1 MKGRIWKCAAGWLA
15 ALVLAATAVT
25 NAVAAQT
32 NIKVWTFLDPTKSE
46 GREVVLRELIEKFEA
61 TNPGVKITVEP
72 QVWSEVTQKFVL
84 ASNAGQAPDVVWAIG
99 SDFGLVIESGA
110 AADLNK
116 LIFDHWTPEQ
126 KKDMAFKSAYDYAT
140 VDGKLLGVPL
150 FPYSAVILYR
160 KDMFKAAGLTED
172 SIKTWEGFAAAAKK
186 LTKDTN
192 GDGTPDVWGAT
203 VPLSAERA
211 TTTPAPTAF
220 MSLRGNLFDK
230 KCHADFANPDGV
242 RSLQMEVDLV
252 TKDKVISRE
261 DLSRTT
267 DDSNDVFI
275 AGHAAMLTIAS
286 VRYPTTERKATWDK
300 NQLGVAAW
308 PSWDGKKSG
317 PSLMSAW
324 FLTIS
329 KKSAHPREAAKF
341 VEFLISPE
349 ASKKWTLQGGQ
360 LPIRYSVAE
369 LPELDTP
376 QYSYLKKLS
385 HILSDTGVFPPPGC
399 NATRTLSDWNLAAQ
413 RVILGGTTPMDALKE
428 AERAT
433 NNRQ

>member
-1 MKGRIWKCAAGWLA
+1 MKGFVWRGAWGLMAV
-15 ALVLAATAVT
+15 LVLAVT
-25 NAVAAQT
+25 MIANAAAAEK
-32 NIKVWTFLDPTKSE
+32 NIRVWTFLDPTKNE
-46 GREVVLRELIEKFEA
+46 GREIVLRKLIAQFEA
-61 TNPGVKITVEP
+61 QNPGVKITVEP
-72 QVWSEVTQKFVL
+72 QVWSQVTQKFVL
-84 ASNAGQAPDVVWAIG
+84 ASNAGNAPDVVWAIG
-99 SDFGLVIESGA
+99 SDFGLVIDSGA

-116 LIFDHWTPEQ
+116 LIFDHWTPQQ

-150 FPYSAVILYR
+150 FPYAAVILYR

-172 SIKTWEGFAAAAKK
+172 SIKTWKGFAEAARK

-192 GDGTPDVWGAT
+192 GDGTLDVWGAT
-203 VPLSAERA
+203 IPLAVERA

-220 MSLRGNLFDK
+220 MDLRGNLFDK

-252 TKDKVISRE
+252 TKDKAVSRE

-286 VRYPTTERKATWDK
+286 VRYPTTQQKATWDK
-300 NQLGVAAW
+300 SQLGVAAW
-308 PSWDGKKSG
+308 PSWDGKKPG
-317 PSLMSAW
+317 PALMSAW
-324 FLTIS
+324 FLTIW
-329 KKSAHPREAAKF
+329 KKSPHPHEAAKF

-349 ASKKWTLQGGQ
+349 ASKMWTLQGGQ
-360 LPIRYSVAE
+360 LPIRRSVAE
-369 LPELDTP
+369 LPELNQP
-376 QYSYLKKLS
+376 QYAYLKKLTY
-385 HILSDTGVFPPPGC
+385 ILSDTGVFPPPDC

-413 RVILGGTTPMDALKE
+413 RVILGGKTPMEALKE
-428 AERAT
+428 AEGAT